1 MRLGAD
7 PEQLRELSAALRA
20 AARTLDEIGP
30 STERQVRNAGWHGP
44 DAIRFEGAWRQC
56 RRDLTEAAGRCRDIS
71 ARIDRQADEQIEASQ
86 GRAST
91 RSAAPLPAFAP
102 TETRYVGGVDVR
114 VGPVVATVAGDLSIA
129 DLEGDTT
136 RVTLS
141 ESIAAGGVVSAGAGA
156 SFSVA
161 DEVASPVA
169 ADAGTADARLR
180 LGGVRRSTWEVHDDQ
195 IDDLLVDLAAVKV
208 SDAAPWPIG
217 ALRDATGWFEPPEP
231 TRSEALIEI
240 DVSAA
245 GALAASA
252 SGMLGISGAT
262 SSTVRVGR
270 AQVDAGRG
278 APRRSTV
285 VEWTAGSHATL
296 TSTVLRRFGINLPDP
311 SRLGVTVRLEL
322 GEAPDGSPQLDLRLS
337 GITDDRIDDV
347 AARIELD
354 DRTGSTTRS
363 AAIETMHHLERGD
376 LTAAIAALGGL
387 EVPVD
392 GIDVVTARGSIDG
405 TSARGSAS
413 AGAGAG
419 VGLTVRGQRID
430 IDRSPTIGR

>member
-20 AARTLDEIGP
+20 AARSLDEIGP
-30 STERQVRNAGWHGP
+30 STERRVRNAGWHGP
-44 DAIRFEGAWRQC
+44 DAIRFEGTWRQC
-56 RRDLTEAAGRCRDIS
+56 RRDLTDAAGRCRDIS
-71 ARIDRQADEQIEASQ
+71 ARIDRQADEQIEASS
-86 GRAST
+86 GLRAT
-91 RSAAPLPAFAP
+91 RSAEPLPAFAP
-102 TETRYVGGVDVR
+102 SEIRYVGGVDVR

-129 DLEGDTT
+129 DLDGDTT

-141 ESIAAGGVVSAGAGA
+141 ESIAAGGVVSAGSGA

-180 LGGVRRSTWEVHDDQ
+180 LGSVRRTTWEVHDDRV
-195 IDDLLVDLAAVKV
+195 DDLLVDLAAVKV

-231 TRSEALIEI
+231 TRSEALLEI
-240 DVSAA
+240 DASAA
-245 GALAASA
+245 GALAAGA
-252 SGMLGISGAT
+252 TGMLGISGAT

-270 AQVDAGRG
+270 SQIDAGSG

-285 VEWTAGSHATL
+285 VEWTASSHATL
-296 TSTVLRRFGINLPDP
+296 TSTVLRRFGLNLPDP
-311 SRLGVTVRLEL
+311 ARLGVTVRLEL

-354 DRTGSTTRS
+354 DRAGPATRA
-363 AAIETMHHLERGD
+363 AAIETMRHLEQGD
-376 LTAAIAALGGL
+376 LTAAIAALGTI

-392 GIDVVTARGSIDG
+392 GVDVVTARGSIDG

-413 AGAGAG
+413 AGAGVG

>member
-20 AARTLDEIGP
+20 AARSLDEIGP
-30 STERQVRNAGWHGP
+30 STERRVRNAGWHGP
-44 DAIRFEGAWRQC
+44 DAIHFEGTWRQC
-56 RRDLTEAAGRCRDIS
+56 RRDLTDAAGRCRDIS
-71 ARIDRQADEQIEASQ
+71 ARLERQADEQIEASS
-86 GRAST
+86 GRTAIH
-91 RSAAPLPAFAP
+91 SAAPLPAFAP

-114 VGPVVATVAGDLSIA
+114 VGPLVATVTGDLSIA
-129 DLEGDTT
+129 DLDGDTT

-141 ESIAAGGVVSAGAGA
+141 ESVAAGGVVSAGSGT

-169 ADAGTADARLR
+169 ADAGTVDARLR
-180 LGGVRRSTWEVHDDQ
+180 LGGVRRTTWEVHDDRV
-195 IDDLLVDLAAVKV
+195 DDLLVDLAAVKV

-231 TRSEALIEI
+231 TRSEALVEV
-240 DVSAA
+240 DASAA
-245 GALAASA
+245 GALAAGA
-252 SGMLGISGAT
+252 SGMLGMSGAT

-270 AQVDAGRG
+270 AQIDAASG

-285 VEWTAGSHATL
+285 VEWTASSHATL

-311 SRLGVTVRLEL
+311 TRLGVTARLEL

-354 DRTGSTTRS
+354 DRAGPAARA
-363 AAIETMHHLERGD
+363 AAIETMRHLERGD
-376 LTAAIAALGGL
+376 LTAAIAALGTI

-392 GIDVVTARGSIDG
+392 GVDVVTARGSIDG